1 MLIAHGKALFPL
13 HLVGRGLTVLNMAS
27 MGGTFLVQIISG
39 FVIELFPTAP
49 DGAYALDAYRLVFG
63 LQAGF
68 ILLACLVYF
77 GARDP
82 AAGLRRRAALRRSHR
97 EIGHYHLLYPCFL
110 CTAVYLVAVR

>member
-1 MLIAHGKALFPL
+1 VLWFAVFGFVTAYVPLLIAHGRALFPL

-27 MGGTFLVQIISG
+27 MGGTFLVQAVSG

-49 DGAYALDAYRLVFG
+49 DGAYALAAYRLVFA

-77 GARDP
+77 GSSEPIPTR
-82 AAGLRRRAALRRSHR
+82 H
-97 EIGHYHLLYPCFL
+97 GHEGSGIS
-110 CTAVYLVAVR
+110 A